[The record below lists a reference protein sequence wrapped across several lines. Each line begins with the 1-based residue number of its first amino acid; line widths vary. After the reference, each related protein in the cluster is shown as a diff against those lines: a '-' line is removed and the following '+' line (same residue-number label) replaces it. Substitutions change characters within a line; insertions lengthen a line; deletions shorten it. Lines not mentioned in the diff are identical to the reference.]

1 MPFVEELPCQPS
13 FGVSVEG
20 SHVHSAVVAF
30 KLERT
35 CNRGRCLRPKR
46 SGGRG
51 HAYRVTVRDATFF
64 IYVERDPC

>member
-35 CNRGRCLRPKR
+35 RNRGWCLRPKR
-46 SGGRG
+46 PGGRG
-51 HAYRVTVRDATFF
+51 HAHRVAVWDATFF